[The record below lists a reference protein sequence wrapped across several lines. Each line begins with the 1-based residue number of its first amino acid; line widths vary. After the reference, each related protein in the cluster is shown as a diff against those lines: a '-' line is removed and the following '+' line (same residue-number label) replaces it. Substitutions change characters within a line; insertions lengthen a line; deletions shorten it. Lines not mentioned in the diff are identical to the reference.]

1 MNRICNIGL
10 ACLSFILILLVAC
23 SSTKLISSWKSPD
36 VSNQKFNKMLVIGL
50 MGNKD
55 RSLRENVENIIVQQ
69 LQTKGIYAGSAFAEY
84 GPKTFEGLDE
94 PTVLKKLRNKGYD
107 GAVTIALLDKSK
119 EKRYNPGM
127 VGVYPGTY
135 RFWGYYRTIYTRIY
149 EPGYYT
155 VSNKFMLEAS
165 VYDLNSDKLIYS
177 AQTKSVDPASPQSL
191 ASEFSDKIFE
201 DMSKKGVIE

>member
-10 ACLSFILILLVAC
+10 GCVLFFLIFLVSC
-23 SSTKLISSWKSPD
+23 GSTKLISSWKAPD
-36 VSNQKFNKMLVIGL
+36 VSDQKFSKVLVIGL

-55 RSLRENVENIIVQQ
+55 RSLRENVENIIIQQ
-69 LQTKGIYAGSAFAEY
+69 LQTKGINAGSAFAEY
-84 GPKTFEGLDE
+84 GPRTFEGLDE
-94 PTVLKKLRNKGYD
+94 PAALKKLRNKGYD
-107 GAVTIALLDKSK
+107 GAVTVALLDKSK

-127 VGVYPGTY
+127 TGLYPGTY

-155 VSNKFMLEAS
+155 ISNKFMLEAS

-201 DMSKKGVIE
+201 DMSKKGVIK